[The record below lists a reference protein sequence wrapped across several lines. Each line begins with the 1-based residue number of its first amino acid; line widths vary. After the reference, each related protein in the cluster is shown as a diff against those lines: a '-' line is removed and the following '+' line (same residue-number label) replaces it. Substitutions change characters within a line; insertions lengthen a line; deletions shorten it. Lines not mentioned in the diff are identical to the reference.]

1 MIRPVSSQLADF
13 LRLEPT
19 PASSDEVGG
28 SAVNRNVGGSNPP
41 RGANTLFPQ
50 AITKFG

>member
-13 LRLEPT
+13 LRLGPT
-19 PASSDEVGG
+19 PASSDEVGR

-41 RGANTLFPQ
+41 RGAKILMYQ
-50 AITKFG
+50 AITEFG